1 MLTVS
6 GHTSWKRAFIQ
17 TVHTMPRGANVIF
30 ICPIPMA
37 MSFHLLVRSSLRA
50 HAPEIPRRA
59 CSAISFIS
67 GLRLNKTSPLG
78 GKTELTP
85 IFFYEALFVPQTDT
99 DYDAESIASIRAWA
113 TLAFRH
119 RRKRRWSGRRARCVG
134 RLSRGGCI
142 AGSTRLHVARRSCP
156 GGIY

>member
-1 MLTVS
+1 
-6 GHTSWKRAFIQ
+6 
-17 TVHTMPRGANVIF
+17 
-30 ICPIPMA
+30 
-37 MSFHLLVRSSLRA
+37 MSSHLLVRSSLRA

-113 TLAFRH
+113 TLAFRR
-119 RRKRRWSGRRARCVG
+119 RRKRRWSGRRAHAWDGYRAAVVSQAV
-134 RLSRGGCI
+134 LASMSRGGPARVESIEIC
-142 AGSTRLHVARRSCP
+142 AGKSTGKNRRLTLR
-156 GGIY
+156 